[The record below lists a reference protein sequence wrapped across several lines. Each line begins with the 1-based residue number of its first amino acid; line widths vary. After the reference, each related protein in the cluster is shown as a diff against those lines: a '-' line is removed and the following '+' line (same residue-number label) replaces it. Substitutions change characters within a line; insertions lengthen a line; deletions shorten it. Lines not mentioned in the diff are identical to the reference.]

1 MTTGHYVCAV
11 KRKIYKEDIIQS
23 GYDLFYEKGY
33 SVTGIKEITEKI
45 DIPKGSFYNHFKS
58 KEEFGIAVLDN
69 YIQKNIAF
77 LKQVLLNPEQSPIN
91 NLKQFFN
98 DYIKLQEEELE
109 CSKGCLMANLTME
122 LADVNQAFQLKAM
135 NGFETVTAVFEN
147 CLNRAKD
154 LGEINIDTDT
164 ETMASFIVNSWQGAA
179 LRMKADKSTDA
190 LKTFYQTLFSFIIK

>member
-69 YIQKNIAF
+69 YIQKNLSF

-91 NLKQFFN
+91 NLKQFFS
-98 DYIKLQEEELE
+98 DYIQLQEEELE

-122 LADVNQAFQLKAM
+122 LADVNQAFQFKTKQ
-135 NGFETVTAVFEN
+135 GFETVTTVFEN
-147 CLNRAKD
+147 CLSNAKE
-154 LGEINIDTDT
+154 LGEIDSKTDIKSL
-164 ETMASFIVNSWQGAA
+164 ASFIVNSWQGAA

>member
-1 MTTGHYVCAV
+1 MTTGHYVCVV

-77 LKQVLLNPEQSPIN
+77 LKQVLLNPEKSPIN

-98 DYIKLQEEELE
+98 DYIQLQEEELE

-122 LADVNQAFQLKAM
+122 LADVNQAFQFKTKQ
-135 NGFETVTAVFEN
+135 GFETVTTIFED
-147 CLNRAKD
+147 CLRNAKEV
-154 LGEINIDTDT
+154 GEIDPKTDVKSL
-164 ETMASFIVNSWQGAA
+164 AAFIVNSWQGAA